1 MLTSQSSLSLGTT
14 ESAAAHPV
22 GLRAVRQQ
30 KLLGLEL
37 MRFMAAF
44 AVLFWH
50 YQHLWWTPVGLTG
63 FVRTAQPLYRL
74 FSIFYDFGLYGVQ
87 VFWAISGYIFFW
99 KYRRSVAERCI
110 GYRTFFVLR
119 FSRLYPLHFATL
131 LLVAALQI
139 VYVSLR
145 GYSFVYGNNDLFHFA
160 LQLLFASNW
169 GFQSGASFNG
179 PIWSI
184 SVEIL
189 AYITFFAVLRYL
201 GSSLLSSIAIII
213 AATAGYTWGGHS
225 PIFQC
230 FVCFYVGGL
239 SATLAASPWA
249 QAHRRLLFQFAVA
262 CLIIVPVI
270 AVAIHVERFKFL
282 AQAATIAYLPVL
294 LYVMAEHCR
303 IPGRLTKAVV
313 GAGNL
318 TYSSYL
324 IHFPLQL
331 TIAIVC
337 AVLDVAIPAENPV
350 FFVCYMGTIWLLA
363 WLILEFYEMPCQR
376 LVRRRLA
383 PADPTS

>member
-1 MLTSQSSLSLGTT
+1 
-14 ESAAAHPV
+14 
-22 GLRAVRQQ
+22 
-30 KLLGLEL
+30 

-44 AVLFWH
+44 AVLLWH
-50 YQHLWWTPVGLTG
+50 YQHLWWTPVGATD
-63 FVRTAQPLYRL
+63 FVRTAQPLYRY
-74 FSIFYDFGLYGVQ
+74 FSIFYDFGLYAVQ
-87 VFWAISGYIFFW
+87 VFWSISGYILFW
-99 KYRRSVAERCI
+99 KYRRSVAEHRI
-110 GYRTFFVLR
+110 GYKTFFVLR

-145 GYSFVYGNNDLFHFA
+145 GYSFVYGHNDLFHFG

-169 GFQSGASFNG
+169 GFQSGTSFNG
-179 PIWSI
+179 PTWSI

-189 AYITFFAVLRYL
+189 VYIAFFAVLRYL
-201 GSSLLSSIAIII
+201 GSSLLSIIAIMI
-213 AATAGYTWGGHS
+213 AATAGYAWGGHS

-239 SATLAASPWA
+239 SATFAASPWA
-249 QAHRRLLFQFAVA
+249 LAHRRLLFQLAVT

-294 LYVMAEHCR
+294 LYLMAEHFR
-303 IPGRLTKAVV
+303 IPDLLTKAVV
-313 GAGNL
+313 VAGNL

-337 AVLDVAIPAENPV
+337 AILDVAIPAEDPI
-350 FFVCYMGTIWLLA
+350 FFVCYMATIWLLA
-363 WLILEFYEMPCQR
+363 WLIVVFFEMPCQR
-376 LVRRRLA
+376 LVRRLLA
-383 PADPTS
+383 PANPAS